1 MNVMMRNEQV
11 DGLRSCPVC
20 GGIRFISAKVLWPKL
35 ICEWQLTP
43 AEVDYINRQQGISCA
58 SCGNNMRAMALA
70 NATMDAFSFK
80 GTFANFCT
88 SGLSLRVLEINRA
101 GNLTGFLRQ
110 LSEHTLIE
118 YPKFNMQELD
128 IPTGVYDLV
137 IHSDT
142 LEHVPNPVRGL
153 SECHRVLKIGGNCI
167 FTIPIIV
174 DRMSRDR
181 AGLVPSYHGSSDV
194 SAQDQIVCTEFGV
207 DFWKIVLGAGFRF
220 CGLQSFEYPAALAV
234 VARK

>member
-1 MNVMMRNEQV
+1 M

-43 AEVDYINRQQGISCA
+43 AEVDYINRQQGTSCA

-70 NATMDAFSFK
+70 NVIMDVFSFK
-80 GTFANFCT
+80 GTFANFCK

-153 SECHRVLKIGGNCI
+153 SECRRVLKIGGNCI

-194 SAQDQIVCTEFGV
+194 LAQDQIVCTEFGV

>member
-43 AEVDYINRQQGISCA
+43 AEVDYINRQQGTSCA

-70 NATMDAFSFK
+70 NVIMDVFSFK
-80 GTFANFCT
+80 GTFANFCK

-153 SECHRVLKIGGNCI
+153 SECRRVLKIGGNCI

-194 SAQDQIVCTEFGV
+194 LAQDQIVCTEFGV